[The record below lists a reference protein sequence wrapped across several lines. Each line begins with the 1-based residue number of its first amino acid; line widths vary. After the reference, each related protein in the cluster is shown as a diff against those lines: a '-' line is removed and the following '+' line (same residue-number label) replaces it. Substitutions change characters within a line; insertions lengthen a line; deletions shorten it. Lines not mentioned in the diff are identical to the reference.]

1 MSIWRTNSCDDEVRE
16 IGPDIPGEQ
25 GLIVR
30 QHLEVRLISLDA
42 GAYTFIAALQA
53 RSTLAAAATAALAVD
68 PTTSISHA
76 LALLIATGEFAIS
89 TSSPNPLG
97 DFAMLAAVNRA
108 IAIFSRIPHDLIAV
122 VARIGIGTTFLR
134 AGLLKLEGWSNG
146 NTLALFTD
154 EYKLP
159 LLPPKLAAVMAMSAE
174 LTLPLLL
181 FAGLATRFSALAM
194 LAMTL

>member
-1 MSIWRTNSCDDEVRE
+1 
-16 IGPDIPGEQ
+16 
-25 GLIVR
+25 
-30 QHLEVRLISLDA
+30 
-42 GAYTFIAALQA
+42 
-53 RSTLAAAATAALAVD
+53 
-68 PTTSISHA
+68 
-76 LALLIATGEFAIS
+76 
-89 TSSPNPLG
+89 
-97 DFAMLAAVNRA
+97 MLAAVNRA
-108 IAIFSRIPHDLIAV
+108 IALFSRIPHDLIAV

-181 FAGLATRFSALAM
+181 FAELATRFSALAM
-194 LAMTL
+194 LAMTLVIEIFVYPNAFDTHGVWAATLLYLIKYGAGSLSLDHLITTRVRVPQLA